1 MNDSPHLPPARQDV
15 VAIPLIWVAAVISL
29 VIHALVLFV
38 VPQVDPV
45 KPHSIADDPGK
56 NNLMVQL
63 RSPSPASSASARAA
77 TPPTPQVKPPPP
89 RSGLPPKQ
97 PAPPPTPPRAVPFN
111 RPAPLAP
118 SPTQPPQ
125 AKPQPAPTPPA
136 PPATDLAS
144 YIEQQ
149 RRARGE
155 TAQPPAPRQEPE
167 VGAPQAQESEEQRR
181 NRIIAANLGLD
192 RAPGFG
198 GERGGGGVF
207 QVTRMGYM
215 DAEFVFFGWNKDIK
229 RNSRQR
235 IEVFKGDAP
244 DIRVAMVRRMIVL
257 IREQEKGDF
266 TWVSQRLG
274 REVSLSARPG
284 DQAGLEDFLLKE
296 FFPSGGR

>member
-1 MNDSPHLPPARQDV
+1 M
-15 VAIPLIWVAAVISL
+15 IWIATVLSL

-45 KPHSIADDPGK
+45 KPRSIGNEPGK

-63 RSPSPASSASARAA
+63 RSPSPAPAPAARSAQPQSSTA
-77 TPPTPQVKPPPP
+77 QVTPPPP
-89 RSGLPPKQ
+89 RSGLPQKP

-111 RPAPLAP
+111 RPAPIKPAP
-118 SPTQPPQ
+118 RTQPPQ
-125 AKPQPAPTPPA
+125 AAPQPAPAPTPA

-155 TAQPPAPRQEPE
+155 TSPPPSAQQEPQ
-167 VGAPQAQESEEQRR
+167 VGAPQPQESEEERR

-198 GERGGGGVF
+198 GERGGGGIF
-207 QVTRMGYM
+207 QVTRMSYLE
-215 DAEFVFFGWNKDIK
+215 AEFVFFGWNKDIR
-229 RNSRQR
+229 RNSKQT
-235 IEVFKGDAP
+235 IQVFKGDAP
-244 DIRVAMVRRMIVL
+244 DIKVAMVRRMIGL

-266 TWVSQRLG
+266 TWVSHRLG
-274 REVSLSARPG
+274 REVSLSARPA
-284 DQAGLEDFLLKE
+284 DQAGLEEFLLKE
-296 FFPSGGR
+296 FFQSGR